1 MRDAAEYRR
10 HAAQCRRLAMTAR
23 KEPER
28 LQLMQL
34 AEAWERLAA
43 DRERQIERD
52 SWGGH
57 HTAGRSS

>member
-1 MRDAAEYRR
+1 MRDAAEYRQ
-10 HAAQCRRLAMTAR
+10 HAAECRRLAMTAR

-52 SWGGH
+52 SAASPH
-57 HTAGRSS
+57 SS